1 MGRASSILPAMST
14 EILATQHKYQ
24 EKRQRG
30 LRVVMSGTVRLPDT
44 INPMVRGCC
53 LLKLRTKKCKIV
65 NCVREALKVEKS
77 KLEKFNPYEKG
88 GSLKKTKLLRLEKV
102 LTEVWNF
109 PIISFQSD
117 SLSKYDELMCH

>member
-1 MGRASSILPAMST
+1 MST

-30 LRVVMSGTVRLPDT
+30 LRVVMAGTVRLPDM

-77 KLEKFNPYEKG
+77 KLEKIRTLLEG
-88 GSLKKTKLLRLEKV
+88 WVIKTEA
-102 LTEVWNF
+102 
-109 PIISFQSD
+109 S
-117 SLSKYDELMCH
+117 